1 MSITLTCTWNPRGE
15 TSRLLGIYPQLI
27 ELYSRIFIVLPPV
40 ADQAPVEPL
49 KSLAMVSL
57 ETSPDWSWGRYL
69 TLRKALETNTSHIHY
84 ADMDRLVRWVETQPQ
99 EWRQTLEFIQQC
111 DCVVIGRT
119 EQAWETHPQALR
131 KTEEIS
137 NQVFSY
143 LLGQPLDLSAGSK
156 GFSRSAVEFIIAN
169 SQPSRA
175 LGTDAEWIIL
185 AQRGGFRIDSLL
197 VDGLD
202 WESAD
207 RYQDQAAG
215 TLAQHHAASVYDS
228 EAENWELRVKIALEI
243 VESGLEA
250 LQRNLK

>member
-27 ELYSRIFIVLPPV
+27 ELYTRIIIVLPPAV
-40 ADQAPVEPL
+40 DLSQVEAL
-49 KSLAMVSL
+49 TTLGKVTL
-57 ETSPDWSWGRYL
+57 EISPHWSWGRYL
-69 TLRKALETNTSHIHY
+69 TLKKALETDATHFHY

-99 EWRQTLEFIQQC
+99 EGRQTIKFIQQY

-119 EQAWETHPQALR
+119 EKAWDTHPHALR

-156 GFSRSAVEFIIAN
+156 GFSRAAVEFILDN
-169 SQPSRA
+169 SQSGCA
-175 LGTDAEWIIL
+175 LGTDTEWIVM
-185 AQRGGFRIDSLL
+185 AHRGGFRINSLL

-207 RYQDQAAG
+207 RFQDHAAG
-215 TLAQHHAASVYDS
+215 KQAQRHAASDYDA
-228 EAENWELRVKIALEI
+228 EAQNWEARVQIALEI
-243 VESGLEA
+243 VESGLKA
-250 LQRNLK
+250 LQRTLK

>member
-27 ELYSRIFIVLPPV
+27 ELYSRIIIVIPPV

-69 TLRKALETNTSHIHY
+69 TLRKALETNTTHIHY

-156 GFSRSAVEFIIAN
+156 GFSRLAVEF
-169 SQPSRA
+169 
-175 LGTDAEWIIL
+175 IL

-207 RYQDQAAG
+207 RYQDEAAG
-215 TLAQHHAASVYDS
+215 KLAQHHAASVYDS